1 MTPTIKEILLEDFEA
16 DLDRLPVR
24 IETNTVIDRN
34 MSKKLADYFGVS
46 ELYFYNIQ
54 QDINE
59 RNKISELMTA

>member
-24 IETNTVIDRN
+24 IETDTVIDRD

-46 ELYFYNIQ
+46 DRILTNAILRPSL
-54 QDINE
+54 N
-59 RNKISELMTA
+59 L

>member
-24 IETNTVIDRN
+24 IETDTVIDRD

-46 ELYFYNIQ
+46 DRILTSAILRPSLN
-54 QDINE
+54 
-59 RNKISELMTA
+59 L